1 MYSAVKLSDMT
12 SRSEKRGTT
21 PLRGKFPRSLTK
33 SLEKSLHIIHHTF
46 NCQLCFLH
54 FSLSQVVF
62 GTLPVW
68 NPCQPFSP
76 ASRMPQRVRQA
87 TGKFSCQRDPPAA
100 TLPATARKA
109 VKAKETP
116 AVLMSLARVGAEG
129 FEPPTL
135 CL

>member
-62 GTLPVW
+62 GTLPAW
-68 NPCQPFSP
+68 NPCQPFPP

-87 TGKFSCQRDPPAA
+87 TGKFGSV
-100 TLPATARKA
+100 RKA
-109 VKAKETP
+109 GCNSCYNRVKT
-116 AVLMSLARVGAEG
+116 LSLPHEAMASITNRI
-129 FEPPTL
+129 P
-135 CL
+135 